1 MSSLYHC
8 FLLAGISALSWIV
21 IGIIMV
27 SDISLSKMY
36 NQISANNNYNQE
48 MQNDVHIVFQPI
60 HDTSTECLIGA
71 ECLMRWSMGGKPIS
85 PATFISIIES
95 SGEINKLTLFTLS
108 QIRRL
113 LSELDTEAI
122 DSGFYLF
129 SINISVI
136 EILDMNF
143 EKKLLS
149 VLAEYHF
156 WPMKLN

>member
-1 MSSLYHC
+1 
-8 FLLAGISALSWIV
+8 
-21 IGIIMV
+21 MV

-36 NQISANNNYNQE
+36 KQISANNNYKQE

-71 ECLMRWSMGGKPIS
+71 ECLMRWSMGGNGITCYIYPDYWKS
-85 PATFISIIES
+85 W
-95 SGEINKLTLFTLS
+95 GNKFTLFPLS

-122 DSGFYLF
+122 IYGFYLF

-149 VLAEYHF
+149 VLAEYH
-156 WPMKLN
+156 L